1 MKVRS
6 KKIYE
11 EIVKKEVKWVKI
23 RIIEWMEIIWR
34 YWMKIFKK
42 LKKRIRS
49 KDLIE
54 EIRRRG
60 MNVGNLN
67 KKLNVRDVIM

>member
-1 MKVRS
+1 
-6 KKIYE
+6 
-11 EIVKKEVKWVKI
+11 
-23 RIIEWMEIIWR
+23 
-34 YWMKIFKK
+34 MKIFKK